1 MEVGKID
8 MKVAEAPLMVGV
20 MVGVGVPTSS
30 GRGVIITVAVG
41 TGNGRFLK
49 TPIASFRN

>member
-8 MKVAEAPLMVGV
+8 MKVAEAPV